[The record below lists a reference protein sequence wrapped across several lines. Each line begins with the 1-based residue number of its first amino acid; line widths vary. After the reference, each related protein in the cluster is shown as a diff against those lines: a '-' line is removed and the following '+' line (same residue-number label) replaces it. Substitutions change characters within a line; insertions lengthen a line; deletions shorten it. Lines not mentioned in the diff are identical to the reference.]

1 MVVAVLPDVPE
12 SHRRLLASQGC
23 IIREIEPVYPP
34 ESQTQFAMDYY
45 VINYSKLRIWEATH
59 LCLSQSRLYFC
70 TITLQSEPACLQFME
85 HQKMVFLDAD
95 IQVHEN
101 IDHLFDLPD
110 GQFYAVMDRFCE
122 KKWSHTPQSKIRLM
136 PAMPG

>member
-23 IIREIEPVYPP
+23 IIREIKPVYPP

-45 VINYSKLRIWEATH
+45 VINYSKLRIWE
-59 LCLSQSRLYFC
+59 
-70 TITLQSEPACLQFME
+70 FME
-85 HQKMVFLDAD
+85 YQKMVFLDAD

-110 GQFYAVMDRFCE
+110 GQFYAVMDCFCE